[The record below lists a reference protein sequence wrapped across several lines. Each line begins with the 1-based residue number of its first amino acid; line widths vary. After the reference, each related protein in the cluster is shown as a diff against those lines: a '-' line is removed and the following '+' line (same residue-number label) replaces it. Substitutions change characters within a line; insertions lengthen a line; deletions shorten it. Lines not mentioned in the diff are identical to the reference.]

1 MLTTLERAMAN
12 WRVSAIQH
20 SSFFFPKGFQTCYR
34 ILSFFCSEPH
44 TQRCRQLLQ
53 LIFTLL
59 VTSLDLE
66 LGRAYRK
73 HLTSGETKNP

>member
-20 SSFFFPKGFQTCYR
+20 SSFFSPRVFIPVIAF
-34 ILSFFCSEPH
+34 SFFCSEPH